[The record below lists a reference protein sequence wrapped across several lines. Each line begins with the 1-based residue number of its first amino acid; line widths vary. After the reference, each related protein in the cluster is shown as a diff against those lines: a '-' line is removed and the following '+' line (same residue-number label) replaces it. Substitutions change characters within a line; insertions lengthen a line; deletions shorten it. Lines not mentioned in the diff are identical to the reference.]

1 MLLLPRPAHAENEL
15 STFYHS
21 DAEYARLASAAAA
34 TPSPKPDAVRKQRLL
49 QYKEA
54 VSEGWAQQDKLGKP
68 VANHAITVTVLAEVE
83 RHAVPVPA
91 AELERF
97 RALKADLVD
106 ERKYYRLKAMA

>member
-1 MLLLPRPAHAENEL
+1 
-15 STFYHS
+15 
-21 DAEYARLASAAAA
+21 
-34 TPSPKPDAVRKQRLL
+34 
-49 QYKEA
+49 
-54 VSEGWAQQDKLGKP
+54 
-68 VANHAITVTVLAEVE
+68 VTVLAEVE